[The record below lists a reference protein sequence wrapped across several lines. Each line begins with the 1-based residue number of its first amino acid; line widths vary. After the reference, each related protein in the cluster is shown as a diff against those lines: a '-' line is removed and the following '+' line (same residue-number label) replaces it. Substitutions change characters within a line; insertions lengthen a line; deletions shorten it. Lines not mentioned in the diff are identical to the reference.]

1 MPIFTYDADLIDDLT
16 TRFDLRSPN
25 ARGLDAAVAALA
37 GQTEPS
43 QVVLDMATGVG
54 KTYLLA
60 ALLEYAAAHGVR
72 NLLVVLPGKT
82 VRTKT
87 INNFTPGADGFITG
101 AEIPKTVITPDNFA
115 DSAAALRDSSTV
127 KLFLLNVHHLV
138 QQDTSELVAAGSAKA
153 RNLRTARPQE
163 TLGGSLLEYLTN
175 ADDLLMVL
183 DESHLYS
190 ESAKTW
196 QPALDRLRPAG
207 RVGLTATPVKG
218 DDIIF
223 QYRLRD
229 AIQEQYVKQPVVAL
243 RRKGYPDNEELGK
256 LRDAKSLLER
266 KAEHY
271 RAYELANPQ
280 VRRINPIMLV
290 SCRDINHA
298 EEVSAVLRGSQFFG
312 SDDAV
317 LTIHS
322 DAMTD
327 AVEQALAGVQA
338 PDSPVR
344 AVVQVDMLSEGWNV
358 HNVAV
363 MLPLRALES
372 GTLTEQLIG
381 RGLRLPYGRFTGIEW
396 VDTLDVVSHASV
408 IVALEA
414 HGLGDNREIEDVPPP
429 PPTPPTPPAPT
440 SNDDMPTPPSGTGT
454 SDPNPDVGD
463 SEADAA
469 GDGITLPGFEKTI
482 PFSGT
487 GITDSGQSSGTS
499 GDPVVDTV
507 ARLGGGTRDLG
518 DDGPPTPPSTPE
530 PIRVERKFDT
540 DFYFPSSTIELTV
553 ERLRFTDLS
562 SDWIKTVANDLG
574 SDSGVAIERHA
585 FVVVDG
591 NKVELITGTQ
601 GDSYDLPMNADD
613 VADHLMRALWQTP
626 SAKNG
631 VEGLANRKGSR
642 ALARRIVDAAG
653 GEWTPK
659 RAEAAARKL
668 RKEIEAEAARVSKS
682 GRPVPKLKAIK
693 LPMRHYFEIP
703 GHPET
708 ISHHDA
714 NKANF
719 STAQYYNEWK
729 RSMFEA
735 ANFDAFATEVRIA
748 KLLDVSPD
756 IVWWTRLL
764 VSDGAHIEYGVG
776 RKYYPDFVA
785 YDTSGVHWIIEGK
798 SESGKQDEVVQE
810 KRKATERVLREM
822 ETLDEW
828 QDARWGYVI
837 AYQDDVTRADSWRDL
852 FDWSAPEKMA

>member
-1 MPIFTYDADLIDDLT
+1 MPIFEYDTDLIDDLT
-16 TRFDLRSPN
+16 TRFDLRTPN
-25 ARGLDAAVAALA
+25 ARGLDAAVTALA
-37 GQTEPS
+37 AQTEPR
-43 QVVLDMATGVG
+43 QVVLDMATGIG

-60 ALLEYAAAHGVR
+60 ALLEYAATHGVR

-101 AEIPKTVITPDNFA
+101 AEIPKTVITPQNFA
-115 DSAAALRDSSTV
+115 DSATPLRDPSSV

-138 QQDTSELVAAGSAKA
+138 QQDTTEFIAAGSAKS

-218 DDIIF
+218 DKVIF

-243 RRKGYPDNEELGK
+243 RRNGYPDNEELGK
-256 LRDAKSLLER
+256 LRDAKSLLDK
-266 KAEHY
+266 KASEY
-271 RAYELANPQ
+271 QNYELAHPEVQ
-280 VRRINPIMLV
+280 RINPILLV

-322 DAMTD
+322 DAMTNE
-327 AVEQALAGVQA
+327 VEQSLARVQA

-381 RGLRLPYGRFTGIEW
+381 RGLRLPYGKYTGVEW
-396 VDTLDVVSHASV
+396 IDTLDVVSHTSV
-408 IVALEA
+408 KDALKA
-414 HGLGDNREIEDVPPP
+414 HGLGDNREIEDL
-429 PPTPPTPPAPT
+429 PTPPPINPTVGGGDSTSTSPSSPDAQPFEGTGHDAGTTPPT
-440 SNDDMPTPPSGTGT
+440 GGGT
-454 SDPNPDVGD
+454 
-463 SEADAA
+463 
-469 GDGITLPGFEKTI
+469 TLPGFDRAI
-482 PFSGT
+482 PFSDADT
-487 GITDSGQSSGTS
+487 PDSGQPSGTS
-499 GDPVVDTV
+499 GDTVVDTV
-507 ARLGGGTRDLG
+507 ADLGGATRDLG
-518 DDGPPTPPSTPE
+518 DDGPPIPTPPPAPVRIE
-530 PIRVERKFDT
+530 RVFNV
-540 DFYFPSSTIELTV
+540 DFYFPSSTIERTV

-562 SDWIKTVANDLG
+562 SDWIKTVAASLG
-574 SDSGVAIERHA
+574 SDSDVAIERHA
-585 FVVVDG
+585 IVIVDG
-591 NKVELITGTQ
+591 NKVKLEAGTQ
-601 GDSYDLPMNADD
+601 GDSYDLPMSADD
-613 VADHLMRALWQTP
+613 VAEHLMRALWQTP

-631 VEGLANRKGSR
+631 AEGLANRKGSR
-642 ALARRIVDAAG
+642 SLARRIVDAASG
-653 GEWTPK
+653 DWTPK
-659 RAEAAARKL
+659 RAETAAHKLKNAVRDEATRVAR
-668 RKEIEAEAARVSKS
+668 S
-682 GRPVPKLKAIK
+682 GRPIPKVKAIK
-693 LPMRHYFEIP
+693 LPVRHYFEIP
-703 GHPET
+703 AHPEI
-708 ISHHDA
+708 ISQHRA
-714 NKANF
+714 SKANF
-719 STAQYYNEWK
+719 STSRYYNEWK
-729 RSMFEA
+729 RAMFEA
-735 ANFDAFATEVRIA
+735 ANFDAYDTELRIA

-764 VSDGAHIEYGVG
+764 ISDGASIEYGVG
-776 RKYYPDFVA
+776 RAYYPDFVA
-785 YDTSGVHWIIEGK
+785 YDTDGVHWIIEGK
-798 SESGKQDEVVQE
+798 SDSGKQDEIVQD

-828 QDARWGYVI
+828 QDARWGYLI
-837 AYQDDVTRADSWRDL
+837 AYQDDVTRAESWRDL
-852 FDWSAPEKMA
+852 LAWSEPEKMA

>member
-16 TRFDLRSPN
+16 TRFDLRIPN
-25 ARGLDAAVAALA
+25 ARGLHAAVSALA

-163 TLGGSLLEYLTN
+163 TLGGSLLEYFTN

-218 DDIIF
+218 DNVIY
-223 QYRLRD
+223 QYRLRE
-229 AIQEQYVKQPVVAL
+229 AIREQYVKQPVVAL
-243 RRKGYPDNEELGK
+243 RRDGYRDNEELGK
-256 LRDAKSLLER
+256 LRDAKSLLAT
-266 KAEHY
+266 KAAEY
-271 RAYELANPQ
+271 QRYELANPE

-290 SCRDINHA
+290 SCRDIAHA
-298 EEVSAVLRGSQFFG
+298 EEISAVLRGSQFFG

-322 DAMTD
+322 DAMTND
-327 AVEQALAGVQA
+327 VEQALASVQA

-381 RGLRLPYGRFTGIEW
+381 RGLRLPYGEYTGVEW
-396 VDTLDVVSHASV
+396 IDTLDVVSHASV
-408 IVALEA
+408 KDALKA
-414 HGLGDNREIEDVPPP
+414 HGLEDNREVEDIPTPVPVT
-429 PPTPPTPPAPT
+429 PTPQTGDDSAKPDADTDHGNDSTSTTDSGNTLPGFDKTLPFADPDTPDSGRPGGSGTSGDTVVDTVADLGGATRDLGSDGPPTPPAP
-440 SNDDMPTPPSGTGT
+440 P
-454 SDPNPDVGD
+454 
-463 SEADAA
+463 A
-469 GDGITLPGFEKTI
+469 
-482 PFSGT
+482 
-487 GITDSGQSSGTS
+487 
-499 GDPVVDTV
+499 PV
-507 ARLGGGTRDLG
+507 RI
-518 DDGPPTPPSTPE
+518 E
-530 PIRVERKFDT
+530 RVFNA
-540 DFYFPSSTIELTV
+540 DFYFPSSTIERTV

-562 SDWIKTVANDLG
+562 SDWIKTVAASLG
-574 SDSGVAIERHA
+574 SDSDVAIERHA
-585 FVVVDG
+585 IVIVDG
-591 NKVELITGTQ
+591 NKVKLEAGTQ
-601 GDSYDLPMNADD
+601 GDSYDLPMSADD
-613 VADHLMRALWQTP
+613 VAEHLMRALWQTP

-642 ALARRIVDAAG
+642 SLARRIVDAASG
-653 GEWTPK
+653 DWTPK
-659 RAEAAARKL
+659 RAETAAHKLKNAVRDEATRVAR
-668 RKEIEAEAARVSKS
+668 S
-682 GRPVPKLKAIK
+682 GRPIPKVKAIK
-693 LPMRHYFEIP
+693 LPVRHYFEIP
-703 GHPET
+703 AHPEI
-708 ISHHDA
+708 ISQHRA
-714 NKANF
+714 SKANF
-719 STAQYYNEWK
+719 STSQYYNEWK
-729 RSMFEA
+729 RAMFEA
-735 ANFDAFATEVRIA
+735 ANFDAYDTELRIA

-756 IVWWTRLL
+756 IEWWTRLL
-764 VSDGAHIEYGVG
+764 ISDGASIEYGVG
-776 RKYYPDFVA
+776 RAYYPDFVA
-785 YDTSGVHWIIEGK
+785 YDTDGVHWIIEGK
-798 SESGKQDEVVQE
+798 SDSGKHDQTVQD

-828 QDARWGYVI
+828 QDTKWGYLI
-837 AYQDDVTRADSWRDL
+837 AYQDDVTRAESWRDL
-852 FDWSAPEKMA
+852 LAWSEPEKMA